1 MRSIRVLFL
10 SFMFAVLCAADGLAQ
25 TCDTVIKPWLRS
37 RINILA
43 DSSFHGRGYVYN
55 GKEDAADYI
64 RKQFRKFKLKPV
76 APHRAYRQS
85 YSFPVNVFP
94 GKMDITFNGKML
106 TPGQDY
112 IVDAGSSA
120 FNGDNL
126 KFEKVDLGQIKTK
139 EEWRKMLTTF
149 RYNNKVYYLEHV
161 DSVCHLLG
169 LKKTLFSF
177 VLPVGCY
184 VIPQTEKFIWTVARE
199 TSHATVIY
207 VKDSLFKD
215 HLGTISVHI
224 ESELLKNVNNDN
236 IVGVLRGEVKDTF
249 LAITA
254 HYDHLG
260 MMGSDAIFPGASDNA
275 SGTAMMLYMAR
286 YFSKHKHHYSILFI
300 AFSGEEAGL
309 MGSDYFTKHPLVPL
323 QNIKFLTN
331 MDIMGDATDGITVVN
346 ATEYPAQF
354 ELLKKINAENS
365 YLPQIKSRGK
375 AANSDHYHF
384 SEAGVPSFF
393 IYTNGGKGYY
403 HDIYDKPEELSLKNV
418 DNIVKLVIHF
428 LKEIK

>member
-1 MRSIRVLFL
+1 MRSRKLFL
-10 SFMFAVLCAADGLAQ
+10 FFFLFTLLCAEYSCAQ
-25 TCDTVIKPWLRS
+25 SCDTSIKPWLRS
-37 RINILA
+37 RINVLA
-43 DSSFHGRGYVYN
+43 DSSFHGRGYVRH
-55 GKEDAADYI
+55 GKEDAANYI
-64 RKQFRKFKLKPV
+64 RKQFKKYKLKPV
-76 APHRAYRQS
+76 APHRAYRQQ
-85 YSFPVNVFP
+85 YTFPVNIFP
-94 GKMDITFNGKML
+94 GRMDVVFNGKTL
-106 TPGQDY
+106 AAGSDY
-112 IVDAGSSA
+112 VVDAGSST

-126 KFEKVDLGQIKTK
+126 KFEKVDLGQIRTK

-161 DSVCHLLG
+161 DSVCRLLG
-169 LKKTLFSF
+169 LKKTNFSF

-184 VIPQTEKFIWTVARE
+184 VIPQTEKFIWTVSRE

-224 ESELLKNVNNDN
+224 ESQLLKEVKNDN

-260 MMGSDAIFPGASDNA
+260 MMGDKAIFPGASDNA

-309 MGSDYFTKHPLVPL
+309 MGSDYFTKNPLVPL
-323 QNIKFLTN
+323 GNIKFLTN

-346 ATEYPAQF
+346 ATEYPKQF
-354 ELLKKINAENS
+354 DFLKQINTEHN

-384 SEAGVPSFF
+384 SESGVPSFF

-403 HDIYDKPEELSLKNV
+403 HDIYDKPAELTLNNV
-418 DNIVKLVIHF
+418 DNIVKLLIHF

>member
-1 MRSIRVLFL
+1 MRSTRSFILFVFCTL
-10 SFMFAVLCAADGLAQ
+10 LWVANAHAQ
-25 TCDTVIKPWLRS
+25 CDTVIKPWLRS
-37 RINILA
+37 RINILT
-43 DSSFHGRGYVYN
+43 DTSFHGRGYVAN

-64 RKQFRKFKLKPV
+64 RKQFKKYKLKPV
-76 APHRAYRQS
+76 APHRAYRQA
-85 YSFPVNVFP
+85 YYFPVNVFP
-94 GKMDITFNGKML
+94 GRMSVTFNGKQL
-106 TPGQDY
+106 VAGQDY
-112 IVDAGSSA
+112 IVDAGSSP
-120 FNGDNL
+120 FDGKDL
-126 KFEKVDLGQIKTK
+126 KFEKIDLGEIKTK
-139 EEWRKMLTTF
+139 EEWRKLVATF
-149 RYNNKVYYLEHV
+149 RSNNKVYYLEHV
-161 DSVCHLLG
+161 DSICHLLN
-169 LKKTLFSF
+169 LKKGLFSY

-184 VIPQTEKFIWTVARE
+184 VIPQTEKFIWTVSRE
-199 TSHATVIY
+199 ISHATVIY

-224 ESELLKNVNNDN
+224 DSRLERNVKNDN
-236 IVGVLRGEVKDTF
+236 IVGVLKGEVKDTF

-286 YFSKHKHHYSILFI
+286 YFAKHKHHYSILFI

-309 MGSDYFTKHPLVPL
+309 MGSDYFTRHPLVPL
-323 QNIKFLTN
+323 SNIKFLTN

-346 ATEYPAQF
+346 ATEYPKQF
-354 ELLKKINAENS
+354 ELLKQINAENS

-403 HDIYDKPEELSLKNV
+403 HDIYDKADELTLNNV